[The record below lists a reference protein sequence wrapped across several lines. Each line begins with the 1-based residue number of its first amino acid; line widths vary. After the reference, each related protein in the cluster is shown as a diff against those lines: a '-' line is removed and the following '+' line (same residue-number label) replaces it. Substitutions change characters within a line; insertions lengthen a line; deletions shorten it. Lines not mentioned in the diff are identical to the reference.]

1 MGRYNVRQKQ
11 SLDGIATLTNDPL
24 AVENIQK
31 NVIRK
36 DKKKA

>member
-11 SLDGIATLTNDPL
+11 NLDGIATLTNDPL

-31 NVIRK
+31 NVN
-36 DKKKA
+36 KKR